1 MSTTFFSFFF
11 NIKGGWQRY
20 YTQRRIFQRRKKI
33 WIDVDEKEEAS
44 KRGGGGFHL
53 EKRSEWMDFFFSIR
67 RDVRRQVGGR
77 AGGRPPSNFCDVV
90 GFFPVYR
97 IWKKKRGLCRQPPT
111 NLMAA
116 KAWMVSMR
124 PSSPIG
130 RIPLLSESPRVVGY
144 GRWTI
149 PNCLLVL
156 PPHYTAAQLAL
167 QAERSLF
174 RWQCS
179 AIRSGPFSIDKLKY
193 VSRKSRNDIE

>member
-1 MSTTFFSFFF
+1 MAEILYTAE
-11 NIKGGWQRY
+11 NISEKEKDMNRCGWKGGGIKEGGGISSR
-20 YTQRRIFQRRKKI
+20 
-33 WIDVDEKEEAS
+33 KEE
-44 KRGGGGFHL
+44 RMDGF
-53 EKRSEWMDFFFSIR
+53 FFFSIR

-130 RIPLLSESPRVVGY
+130 RIPLLSKSPRVVGY

-174 RWQCS
+174 RWKCS